1 MNAQTTTIKFPR
13 FKKDGI
19 IASAVKN
26 HEDYMARQKVRFT
39 FIKQAAR
46 LIDESWL
53 PEDSR
58 FYVETYGM
66 TIYIPWSKANLIKA
80 RKAIGSGWKF
90 DSQYQN
96 DNGTL
101 TKNYHTYLEN
111 EYISLTLVMDAEKL
125 VEGTCKK
132 VLVESK
138 TEMVQ
143 VTRQTYKVICE
154 DGTEMMEV
162 ETERNV

>member
-1 MNAQTTTIKFPR
+1 MNAITNTIKFPR

-19 IASAVKN
+19 IATAVKN
-26 HEDYMARQKVRFT
+26 HEDYMVRQKVRFS

-46 LIDESWL
+46 LIDETWL

-58 FYVETYGM
+58 FYVESYGM
-66 TIYIPWSKANLIKA
+66 TIYIPWSRTNLIAA

-90 DSQYQN
+90 DSQYKS

-101 TKNYHTYLEN
+101 TKNYHRYIES

-125 VEGTCKK
+125 VEGACKRI
-132 VLVESK
+132 LVEEK

-143 VTRQTYKVICE
+143 VTRSTYKVICE

-162 ETERNV
+162 ERES